1 MNSLYVDGASPLHRL
16 STRLKLGGLA
26 VFSVFLFLAA
36 SPALLCITTLAAA
49 ALYVST
55 GIGWRRGLSRLR
67 PALLTVAAV
76 FVFALL
82 FQPTAEAF
90 ATLFRLAALMLAAA
104 AITASTSIGA
114 FIDTITWAAG
124 PLERLKLVRATDIG
138 LSVGLVIR
146 FVPEVT
152 LRYQAIRDAHRARG
166 LKISP
171 VTLIVPLIIQTLKS
185 ADDIA
190 AAIDARGI
198 R

>member
-1 MNSLYVDGASPLHRL
+1 MNTFYLDGSSLLHRL

-26 VFSVFLFLAA
+26 AFSLLLFLIGN
-36 SPALLCITTLAAA
+36 PIVLGIAAA
-49 ALYVST
+49 VAAVLYAST

-67 PALLTVAAV
+67 PAFLTIAAV
-76 FVFALL
+76 VVFTLV
-82 FQPTAEAF
+82 FQPPGDAIIA
-90 ATLFRLAALMLAAA
+90 LFRLAALMLAAA
-104 AITASTSIGA
+104 AVTATTSIGS
-114 FIDTITWAAG
+114 FIDVITWATG
-124 PLERLKLVRATDIG
+124 PFERLKLVRATDIG

-152 LRYQAIRDAHRARG
+152 LRYRAIRDAHKARG
-166 LKISP
+166 LKVTP

-185 ADDIA
+185 ADEIA